1 MLNSISN
8 IQRILQIIAI
18 LHIVA
23 GLLFPW
29 IVASHGFD
37 AYRHHVQLVFDAEGY
52 GAEQQAEFLMA
63 IFGPTIA
70 SWGVLFLYAVNSA
83 FSRPS
88 PQAWWFMLTACL
100 VWAPYDSVYSLQQG
114 VYLNAYINAVAF
126 VAMMVPLLVAKKHFF
141 TKS

>member
-1 MLNSISN
+1 ME
-8 IQRILQIIAI
+8 RILQIIAM

-23 GLLFPW
+23 GLFFPW
-29 IVASHGFD
+29 IVISAWFG
-37 AYRHHVQLVFDAEGY
+37 AYRQHVQLVFHAEGI
-52 GAEQQAEFLMA
+52 GAMQQAEFLMA

-141 TKS
+141 IKS